1 MADAP
6 SNLRQLIAAE
16 LAELRVIRH
25 DLHAH
30 PELGYQE
37 TRTSGVVQRELTKLG
52 IAFKAGLG
60 KGTGVVAHIPATEG
74 GAGSRPAIALRAD
87 MDALPINEQ
96 TGLPYASVNEGKMH
110 ACGHDGHTTM
120 LIGTARVLSK
130 LKHRPNPI
138 TLLFQ
143 PAEEGGGGA
152 EVLVAEGALSG
163 DVIGPPV
170 ARAFGLHGWPQLP
183 VGSVGTRPGAL
194 LASTDEL
201 NVAIHGVQ
209 SHAAYPHYSADPVL
223 CVAHCIIALQQ
234 IASRNIDPL
243 DSVVVSICKV
253 SGGTALNVI
262 PETARFS
269 ATIRSLKPETREKA
283 RRRFKEI
290 CEATAQ
296 AFGCRAEVELDP
308 GYPVTHNNPALT
320 ERFFKIAHEA
330 LPPEMVKTIEHP
342 SMGGEDFSYYG
353 QKVPAVFFCLGLKRP
368 GQERH
373 PTLHQPDFD
382 FNDDAMPLGIEMFCR
397 LALAEE

>member
-1 MADAP
+1 MDPAQ
-6 SNLRQLIAAE
+6 LRQLIAAE
-16 LAELRVIRH
+16 FADLRIIRH

-37 TRTSGVVQRELTKLG
+37 TRTSGIVQRELTRLG
-52 IAFKAGLG
+52 IAFKAGLA

-74 GAGSRPAIALRAD
+74 GPSNRPAIALRAD
-87 MDALPINEQ
+87 MDALPISEQ
-96 TGLPYASVNEGKMH
+96 TGLPYASTTPGKMH

-130 LKHRPNPI
+130 LTHRPNPI

-152 EVLVAEGALSG
+152 EVLVQEGALTGSL
-163 DVIGPPV
+163 IGPPV
-170 ARAFGLHGWPQLP
+170 GRAFGLHGWPQLP
-183 VGSVGTRPGAL
+183 VGSVGTRPGPL

-209 SHAAYPHYSADPVL
+209 SHAAYPHYAADTVL
-223 CVAHCIIALQQ
+223 CVAHCITALQQ

-308 GYPVTHNNPALT
+308 GYPVTHNDPALT
-320 ERFFKIAHEA
+320 ERFFKIAREA

-368 GQERH
+368 GQERF

-397 LALAEE
+397 LALAEQ